1 MAKIQVTALPEPKI
15 MRPPEPKNELRQFFS
30 YLYFLRFSLALWLAL
45 PGLLGLYFGVPSLA
59 HGIFALELPIHFF
72 YAGFFVTLAGCVALL
87 NARIICAYGEQ
98 RFGVEPP
105 KALAVTQDMR
115 WKTFVLS
122 QVPGLIVLAAI
133 SAISVYEAS
142 SLQIVQD
149 GLVLLAGIAAALAIW
164 ILISTFYYWTH
175 RQPDSDLLSHGAD
188 PVHVDPFSPTAF
200 LVPGVARLSFLLRL
214 HKTQSPPF
222 ARMFGT
228 FFMFSSSWGGSGY
241 HDENLPPEVVTSA
254 PWKWLLNRLPFVD
267 CDKYCK
273 TGILPLLPG
282 HALSIVLAFIWL
294 LIYVGLLPFTAPV
307 PLPKAAMGLAIF
319 FAGLAGLWIVAF
331 ALSRN
336 GDLTQRKHIVVS
348 RMVEYG
354 VPFLLLTY
362 LPVSYAAVN
371 NIWPFVYRE
380 IPVFPSIAAIL
391 MLLIISCWILNG
403 LAFFFDRFRMPV
415 LTTAAVLLFAFHLS
429 VHGGGLLHPWLD
441 SFAAKHSSVRLPI
454 KLISYLIPNPKDHFV
469 DFACAPELCAVAPAL
484 AEQVV
489 SPQNILDARLRAH
502 PSAAS
507 APLII
512 VTATGGGIHA
522 AAWTAEVLAGLEN
535 AFAARQ
541 QDFHGS
547 VLLISSVSGGSV
559 GAVPFVRGYFNTQT
573 FSHMQQSSWM
583 EPKASSQRWW
593 SKEQVDQNAAP
604 GFISAASRS
613 SLEAVSWGIVYPDMF
628 RLLIPSRSVLGIGDL
643 ERFDRGWAMQQR
655 MARNMNTVDCPA
667 TRDALQ
673 DVAKLPSSQAQ
684 PRANLAHQC
693 LTLRELSLAAFNGKV
708 PAVTFNTTTA
718 ENGGRFLLANYQ
730 TAPSLTG
737 SIYGEP
743 PLPAESFLHAY
754 SASPYDLHTRKNEAV
769 LYPDL
774 EILSA
779 ARLSATFPYVSP
791 MPRVPRVPQHQS
803 VAEVF
808 AKSLHFADGG
818 YYDNDGTASAIE
830 FLYEAF
836 WKEPVTQP
844 VPILWIEIRD
854 DDGYQEGV
862 NPDQCSSQITSGT
875 CPLQSNAGPVDT
887 KAPAAPLSQTTAPLG
902 AFWKAGHSSVTL
914 RNHREMALL
923 ANAFSTKF
931 TIKHAAIA
939 FHKDKNDVQ
948 PLSWH
953 LTGRE
958 KKDLLEQI
966 RCRGP
971 ELLSIA
977 DWFSHSFA
985 TERPE
990 QPKPDLPCKTSGN

>member
-1 MAKIQVTALPEPKI
+1 MANIQVTTLPEPKM
-15 MRPPEPKNELRQFFS
+15 MRPPEPQNELRQFFS
-30 YLYFLRFSLALWLAL
+30 YLYFLRFSLALWLSL

-59 HGIFALELPIHFF
+59 HGIFALERPTHFF
-72 YAGFFVTLAGCVALL
+72 YAAFFVTIAGCVALL
-87 NARIICAYGEQ
+87 NARITCAYGEQ
-98 RFGVEPP
+98 RFGVAPP
-105 KALAVTQDMR
+105 KAFAVRQDMR
-115 WKTFVLS
+115 WRTFVLS

-133 SAISVYEAS
+133 CAISIYEAS
-142 SLQIVQD
+142 SLEVVQD
-149 GLVLLAGIAAALAIW
+149 GLVLMAGIAAALAIW

-175 RQPDSDLLSHGAD
+175 RQPDADLLSHGAD
-188 PVHVDPFSPTAF
+188 PVAPDPFSPTAF
-200 LVPGVARLSFLLRL
+200 LVPGVAKLSFLLRL
-214 HKTQSPPF
+214 HKTQPPPF

-228 FFMFSSSWGGSGY
+228 FFIFSSSWGGTGY
-241 HDENLPPEVVTSA
+241 QDETLPPEVVVSA
-254 PWKWLLNRLPFVD
+254 PWRWLLKRLPFVNGD
-267 CDKYCK
+267 RYCK
-273 TGILPLLPG
+273 TGIQPLLPG
-282 HALSIVLAFIWL
+282 HALSIVLAFLWL
-294 LIYVGLLPFTAPV
+294 LIYVGLLPFTSPV
-307 PLPKAAMGLAIF
+307 PLPTATRALAIL
-319 FAGLAGLWIVAF
+319 FAALAALWVLAF

-336 GDLTQRKHIVVS
+336 GESSSRKHIVAG
-348 RMVEYG
+348 RIVEYG
-354 VPFLLLTY
+354 VPLLLLTY
-362 LPVSYAAVN
+362 LPASYAAVKN
-371 NIWPFVYRE
+371 MWPFVYRE

-391 MLLIISCWILNG
+391 MLLIISCWILCG
-403 LAFFFDRFRMPV
+403 MAFFFDRFRIPV
-415 LTTAAVLLFAFHLS
+415 LTTAALLLFAFHS
-429 VHGGGLLHPWLD
+429 FVHAGGWLHSTLD
-441 SFAAKHSSVRLPI
+441 SFAIRNPSVSLPI
-454 KLISYLIPNPKDHFV
+454 KLISYVIPNPKDHFI
-469 DFACAPELCAVAPAL
+469 DFACAPEICAVPPAL
-484 AEQVV
+484 AEKIV
-489 SPQNILDARLRAH
+489 SPKDILAARLHAH
-502 PSAAS
+502 HS

-547 VLLISSVSGGSV
+547 LLLISSVSGGSV
-559 GAVPFVRGYFNTQT
+559 GAVPFVRSYFTPQN
-573 FSHMQQSSWM
+573 FAHMRRSSWM
-583 EPKASSQRWW
+583 EPKQSSQRWW
-593 SKEQVDQNAAP
+593 SKAESDENAAP

-628 RLLIPSRSVLGIGDL
+628 RLLIPSRTVLGIGDL
-643 ERFDRGWAMQQR
+643 ERYDRGWAMQQR

-667 TRDALQ
+667 TSDALRG
-673 DVAKLPSSQAQ
+673 VAELPSSQG
-684 PRANLAHQC
+684 PRANRADQC
-693 LTLRELSLAAFNGKV
+693 LTLRELSLAASSGKL

-718 ENGGRFLLANYQ
+718 ENGSRFLLANYQ
-730 TAPSLTG
+730 TAPSLNG
-737 SIYGEP
+737 RIYGEP

-754 SASPYDLHTRKNEAV
+754 SSSPYDLRPSQQQAV

-791 MPRVPRVPQHQS
+791 MPRVPRVLQHES

-836 WKEPVTQP
+836 WNEHFANP

-854 DDGYQEGV
+854 DGDFHEGV
-862 NPDQCSSQITSGT
+862 NPDQCTSQIASGT
-875 CPLQSNAGPVDT
+875 CPLQNNAGPADAT
-887 KAPAAPLSQTTAPLG
+887 KPSAPLSQTTAPLG
-902 AFWKAGHSSVTL
+902 AFWKAGHTSVTL

-923 ANAFSTKF
+923 ANAFSTQF
-931 TIKHAAIA
+931 TIKHAEIA
-939 FHKDKNDVQ
+939 FHKGKNDVQ

-977 DWFSHSFA
+977 DWFSHSF
-985 TERPE
+985 TTDRPE
-990 QPKPDLPCKTSGN
+990 NVDIDPRCKVQGH

>member
-1 MAKIQVTALPEPKI
+1 MANIQVTTLPEPKI
-15 MRPPEPKNELRQFFS
+15 VQPPQQQNEMRQFFS
-30 YLYFLRFSLALWLAL
+30 YLYFLRFSLALWLSL
-45 PGLLGLYFGVPSLA
+45 PGLLGLYFGVPSLT
-59 HGIFALELPIHFF
+59 HGIFALERPTHFF
-72 YAGFFVTLAGCVALL
+72 FAGFFVTVAGCVALL

-98 RFGVEPP
+98 RFGIAPP
-105 KALAVTQDMR
+105 SAFAVKQDMR
-115 WKTFVLS
+115 WRTFVLS
-122 QVPGLIVLAAI
+122 QVPGLIVLVAI
-133 SAISVYEAS
+133 CAISVYEAS
-142 SLQIVQD
+142 SLEIIQD
-149 GLVLLAGIAAALAIW
+149 GFVLLAGIAVALAIW

-175 RQPDSDLLSHGAD
+175 RQPDADLLSHGAD
-188 PVHVDPFSPTAF
+188 KVSLDPFSPTAF
-200 LVPGVARLSFLLRL
+200 LVPGVEKLSFLLRL
-214 HKTQSPPF
+214 SKTQSPPF

-228 FFMFSSSWGGSGY
+228 FFILSSSWGGSGY
-241 HDENLPPEVVTSA
+241 HDEALPPEVVTSA
-254 PWKWLLNRLPFVD
+254 PWKWLLQRLPFVD

-307 PLPKAAMGLAIF
+307 PLPRAAMALAILF
-319 FAGLAGLWIVAF
+319 TALAGLWLLAF

-336 GDLTQRKHIVVS
+336 AAPSSRKHIVAGRIVA
-348 RMVEYG
+348 YG
-354 VPFLLLTY
+354 VPILLLTY
-362 LPVSYAAVN
+362 LPASYAAVR

-415 LTTAAVLLFAFHLS
+415 LTTAAVLLFVSHLA
-429 VHGGGLLHPWLD
+429 VHGGGVLHRTMD
-441 SFAAKHSSVRLPI
+441 SFAAQHSSVRLPI
-454 KLISYLIPNPKDHFV
+454 KLISYLIPNPKDHFI
-469 DFACAPELCAVAPAL
+469 DFACAPELCAVPPAL
-484 AEQVV
+484 AEKIV
-489 SPQNILDARLRAH
+489 SPKDILAKRLQARH
-502 PSAAS
+502 S

-535 AFAARQ
+535 TFAARQ

-547 VLLISSVSGGSV
+547 LLLISSVSGGSV
-559 GAVPFVRGYFNTQT
+559 GAVPFVRSYFASQP
-573 FSHMQQSSWM
+573 FSHMRQSSWM
-583 EPKASSQRWW
+583 ELKESSQHRFW
-593 SKEQVDQNAAP
+593 SKEEVNQNTAP

-628 RLLIPSRSVLGIGDL
+628 RLLIPSRSILGIGDL

-655 MARNMNTVDCPA
+655 MARNMNTDDCPA
-667 TRDALQ
+667 TSDTLQ
-673 DVAKLPSSQAQ
+673 DVATLPSSQPQ
-684 PRANLAHQC
+684 PRASKAHQC
-693 LTLRELSLAAFNGKV
+693 LTLRELSVAASMGEV
-708 PAVTFNTTTA
+708 PGITFNTTTA

-754 SASPYDLHTRKNEAV
+754 SASPYDLHSRQNEAV

-791 MPRVPRVPQHQS
+791 MPRVPRAHQHQS

-836 WKEPVTQP
+836 WGEHFAQP

-862 NPDQCSSQITSGT
+862 NPDQCSSQIASGT
-875 CPLQSNAGPVDT
+875 CPLQNNAGPADT
-887 KAPAAPLSQTTAPLG
+887 REPSAPLSQTTAPLG

-923 ANAFSTKF
+923 ANAFSNEF
-931 TIKHAAIA
+931 IIKHAAIA
-939 FHKDKNDVQ
+939 FHKDKNEVQ

-977 DWFSHSFA
+977 DWFSNSFK

-990 QPKPDLPCKTSGN
+990 QAKPDPRCKTSAN